1 MAMDQRLRD
10 WVDAF
15 LSALEEIARL
25 TRACGEAVAQLDMA
39 ALAEMQRRRA
49 EAIERLEALGQ
60 SPGPLPADVRETV
73 RAAARDVLATDARV
87 MAEMEATL
95 EAVGKLLEGVSQ
107 GQAIRGY
114 SPDEE
119 PEPRFFDRKT

>member
-1 MAMDQRLRD
+1 
-10 WVDAF
+10 
-15 LSALEEIARL
+15 
-25 TRACGEAVAQLDMA
+25 
-39 ALAEMQRRRA
+39 
-49 EAIERLEALGQ
+49 
-60 SPGPLPADVRETV
+60 
-73 RAAARDVLATDARV
+73 